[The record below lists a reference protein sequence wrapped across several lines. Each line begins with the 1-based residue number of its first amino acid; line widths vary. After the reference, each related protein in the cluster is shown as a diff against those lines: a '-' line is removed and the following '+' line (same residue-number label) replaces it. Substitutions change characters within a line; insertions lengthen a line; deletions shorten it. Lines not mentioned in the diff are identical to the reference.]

1 MSKLEIKNLNVSV
14 EGKEILHNVNLTI
27 NTNEIN
33 VIMGPNGTGKST
45 LANAIMG
52 HYKYEVTKGEILLD
66 GENVLEM
73 SVDERSKK
81 GLFLAMQ
88 YPAEIEGVTNSEFI
102 KTAMEARLE
111 EDEHISLFKYIKEL
125 EKATK
130 DLKMNSDLPHRFV
143 NVGFSGG
150 EKKRNEILQMKLLKP
165 KFAILDEIDSGLD
178 VDAIK
183 SVANGIKLFKTPNT
197 SVVIIT
203 HSTKLLREL
212 EPNFVHVLV
221 DGKIV
226 HTGDALLADQI
237 DKNGYEGFK
246 LQRGKDG

>member
-1 MSKLEIKNLNVSV
+1 MLKISNLCV
-14 EGKEILHNVNLTI
+14 EAKGKKILKGVNLVVK
-27 NTNEIN
+27 NGE
-33 VIMGPNGTGKST
+33 VHVVMGPNGAGKST
-45 LANAIMG
+45 LAGAVFSSPFLQKTEGQI
-52 HYKYEVTKGEILLD
+52 EFEGEDITNLLP
-66 GENVLEM
+66 NQIA
-73 SVDERSKK
+73 KK
-81 GLFLAMQ
+81 GVFLSFQ
-88 YPAEIEGVTNSEFI
+88 SPEEIDGVTVFDFVKAAKNNLSGG
-102 KTAMEARLE
+102 KTLTRDVIAQLE
-111 EDEHISLFKYIKEL
+111 DLCKKIDMPQKML
-125 EKATK
+125 ER
-130 DLKMNSDLPHRFV
+130 DL

-150 EKKRNEILQMKLLKP
+150 EKKKNEILQLLALSPKL
-165 KFAILDEIDSGLD
+165 AILDEIDSGLD